1 MAEVVI
7 TINRRDYRINCDE
20 GQEDRLRRLAQYIDD
35 QIAELIE
42 GVGNVGDVRL
52 FVMASLVIADKLFD
66 AIAETERLRAQ
77 VAQAKQSGAGAG
89 AGAGVGVGESEA
101 AMASVVEAIARRIDD
116 IAARLDAA

>member
-20 GQEDRLRRLAQYIDD
+20 GQEDRLRRLAQYIDE
-35 QIAELIE
+35 QIGELIE

-66 AIAETERLRAQ
+66 ATAEAERLRAR
-77 VAQAKQSGAGAG
+77 VAQAKQSSGAGG
-89 AGAGVGVGESEA
+89 AGEGEA

>member
-20 GQEDRLRRLAQYIDD
+20 GQEDRLRRLAQYIDE
-35 QIAELIE
+35 QIGELIE

-66 AIAETERLRAQ
+66 ATAEAERLRAR
-77 VAQAKQSGAGAG
+77 VAQAKQSSGG
-89 AGAGVGVGESEA
+89 GEGEA
-101 AMASVVEAIARRIDD
+101 AVASVVEAIARRIDD
-116 IAARLDAA
+116 IAAGLDAA